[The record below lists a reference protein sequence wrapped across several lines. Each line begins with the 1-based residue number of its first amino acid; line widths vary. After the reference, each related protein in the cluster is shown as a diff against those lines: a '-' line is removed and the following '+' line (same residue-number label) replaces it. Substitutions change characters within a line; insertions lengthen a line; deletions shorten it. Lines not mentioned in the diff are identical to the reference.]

1 MARKEIIWQGNP
13 GSLQHHKLTMINKN
27 ATLHQP
33 QTTVSFRI

>member
-1 MARKEIIWQGNP
+1 MARKKIIWQENP

-33 QTTVSFRI
+33 QTTVSSRI